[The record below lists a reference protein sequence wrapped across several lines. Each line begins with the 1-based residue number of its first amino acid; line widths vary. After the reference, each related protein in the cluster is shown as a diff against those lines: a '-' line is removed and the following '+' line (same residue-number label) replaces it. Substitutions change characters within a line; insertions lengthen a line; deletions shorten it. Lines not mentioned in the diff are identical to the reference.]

1 MRKLRSLAISVF
13 ILIGGFY
20 LFVAWSFRS
29 QLHGTAIPVEEIFES
44 LIASPIPAAVSQLQG
59 ARSDA
64 MQGHLA
70 FMRFQAPSL
79 LSAGLTS
86 PPYGPVDCAQIL
98 SRFVLP
104 DFLKSPFSPEWAPPV
119 SPEICLQTVDLQGG
133 AGATNYVVYDDGWV
147 HFHFWG
153 G

>member
-1 MRKLRSLAISVF
+1 MRKLRFLAVFVF
-13 ILIGGFY
+13 ILVGGFY
-20 LFVAWSFRS
+20 LFGAWTWHSHLR
-29 QLHGTAIPVEEIFES
+29 GTAIPVEEIFES

-98 SRFVLP
+98 WRFVLP
-104 DFLKSPFSPEWAPPV
+104 SASKFRAKPAVPTPERKASPRSPEKRSVAR
-119 SPEICLQTVDLQGG
+119 S
-133 AGATNYVVYDDGWV
+133 
-147 HFHFWG
+147 
-153 G
+153 